1 MVFPA
6 WVDFLSLF
14 LLSPVLYLAGRAA
27 QYVRLPLITGY
38 VLTGIIVGP
47 YSLGILSTEGLRA
60 LAVVRTT
67 IDVAAVLQAHRVQ
80 STDTPA
86 FAPGGPWLPGH
97 HRLLSGG

>member
-1 MVFPA
+1 MLFPA
-6 WVDFLSLF
+6 WMDFLTLM

-60 LAVVRTT
+60 LAVVS
-67 IDVAAVLQAHRVQ
+67 ILSCSAVSDRRMYK
-80 STDTPA
+80 STDSPA
-86 FAPGGPWLPGH
+86 CATG
-97 HRLLSGG
+97 